1 MTAFREDGSRTFY
14 VEHVCGNATGM
25 DPGKAHVHGNKVIH
39 TNYIVRMFYIGDLNP
54 PGDLRS
60 AKPEDFE
67 YMTDMMPFPGNQ
79 SSGYT
84 NCPLCGSPGRI
95 KVDDSGMVPIYE
107 EIVIPISE

>member
-1 MTAFREDGSRTFY
+1 
-14 VEHVCGNATGM
+14 M
-25 DPGKAHVHGNKVIH
+25 DPGKSHVQGNKVIH
-39 TNYIVRMFYIGDLNP
+39 TNYMVRMFYIGDLNI

-95 KVDDSGMVPIYE
+95 KVDKSGMVPIYE